1 MARLIDADAAK
12 IRFANYRED
21 CINEDDINAANVF
34 ADVVS
39 ELDEFP
45 TIDPVTAAAE
55 ALGMSPDR
63 LRELAQAEKKERLM
77 KYLSLKKE
85 NENRRER
92 LARMKAGAEIHGRT
106 YEYLK
111 DSGAPGR
118 ESGRVITNPAAPWLM
133 PQHTGSGGDAMAKSV
148 EQYLEYEKE
157 ISPLITA
164 NDKEIACINAAV
176 HALSDPMEREVLR
189 LRYLDGDGDSY
200 RLMRWREVAIR
211 IYGDDDAKDI
221 ISAQRLH
228 DKALLEIDFV

>member
-1 MARLIDADAAK
+1 
-12 IRFANYRED
+12 
-21 CINEDDINAANVF
+21 
-34 ADVVS
+34 
-39 ELDEFP
+39 
-45 TIDPVTAAAE
+45 
-55 ALGMSPDR
+55 
-63 LRELAQAEKKERLM
+63 M

-118 ESGRVITNPAAPWLM
+118 ESDRVITNPAAPWLM

>member
-1 MARLIDADAAK
+1 MRRNAPKAHPEQVPADGKSRKRRAAG
-12 IRFANYRED
+12 N
-21 CINEDDINAANVF
+21 
-34 ADVVS
+34 
-39 ELDEFP
+39 
-45 TIDPVTAAAE
+45 
-55 ALGMSPDR
+55 R
-63 LRELAQAEKKERLM
+63 LRRKTAPGEGHRNRGLGKGKGM
-77 KYLSLKKE
+77 K
-85 NENRRER
+85 
-92 LARMKAGAEIHGRT
+92 ARMKAGAEIHGRT